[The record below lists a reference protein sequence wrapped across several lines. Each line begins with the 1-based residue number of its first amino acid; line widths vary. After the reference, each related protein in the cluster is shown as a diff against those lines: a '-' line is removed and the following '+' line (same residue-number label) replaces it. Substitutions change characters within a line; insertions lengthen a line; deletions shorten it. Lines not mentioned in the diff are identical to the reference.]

1 MPAQSCAR
9 RDCNEPDLARHVAEL
24 VEVVEMTAL
33 LSLIPRWVYAALIAM
48 LAATSCKFKW
58 DANGLAL
65 EIEKHKVAAS
75 QLEASQ
81 QAALA
86 QATAKARDTER
97 ALVAQVETIQEESNA
112 QITALARQRDDLRQR
127 LRAAATAAVT
137 ARSLSG
143 PSNVAAIAAPTAGS
157 DLTVISG
164 EAGYDLVSEAYRADQ
179 IRIQLATC
187 ERQYE
192 AAREALK

>member
-1 MPAQSCAR
+1 
-9 RDCNEPDLARHVAEL
+9 
-24 VEVVEMTAL
+24 MTAL

-65 EIEKHKVAAS
+65 EIEKHKVAAA

-86 QATAKARDTER
+86 QATAKARDTEQ
-97 ALVAQVETIQEESNA
+97 ALVAKVETIQEESNA

-137 ARSLSG
+137 ARSLPG
-143 PSNVAAIAAPTAGS
+143 PASVAAIAQATAGS
-157 DLTVISG
+157 DGTVISG
-164 EAGYDLVSEAYRADQ
+164 PAGYDLVSEAYRADQ
-179 IRIQLATC
+179 VRLALNAC

>member
-1 MPAQSCAR
+1 
-9 RDCNEPDLARHVAEL
+9 
-24 VEVVEMTAL
+24 MTAL
-33 LSLIPRWVYAALIAM
+33 FALIPRWVYAALIAM
-48 LAATSCKFKW
+48 LAATFCKFKL
-58 DANGLAL
+58 DRDGLVL
-65 EIEKHKVAAS
+65 EVEKHKVAAA
-75 QLEASQ
+75 QLEAAQ

-97 ALVAQVETIQEESNA
+97 ALVAKVETIQEESNA

-143 PSNVAAIAAPTAGS
+143 PASVATAAKAAAGS
-157 DLTVISG
+157 DRPELSG
-164 EAGYDLVSEAYRADQ
+164 QAGFDAVSEAYRADT
-179 IRIQLATC
+179 IRRQLATC

-192 AAREALK
+192 AARGALTAP

>member
-1 MPAQSCAR
+1 
-9 RDCNEPDLARHVAEL
+9 
-24 VEVVEMTAL
+24 MTAL

-58 DANGLAL
+58 DKDGLAL
-65 EIEKHKVAAS
+65 EVEKHKVAAAK
-75 QLEASQ
+75 LEASQ

-86 QATAKARDTER
+86 QATTQARDTEQ
-97 ALVAQVETIQEESNA
+97 ALVAKVETIQEESNA

-127 LRAAATAAVT
+127 LRATATAAVT

-143 PSNVAAIAAPTAGS
+143 PASLAAVAAPAAGGDRPELSGS
-157 DLTVISG
+157 
-164 EAGYDLVSEAYRADQ
+164 AGYDLVSEAYRADQ
-179 IRIQLATC
+179 VRLQLATC

-192 AAREALK
+192 AAREAMK

>member
-1 MPAQSCAR
+1 
-9 RDCNEPDLARHVAEL
+9 
-24 VEVVEMTAL
+24 MTAI
-33 LSLIPRWVYAALIAM
+33 LSLVPRWVYAALVAM

-65 EIEKHKVAAS
+65 EIEKHKVAAA

-143 PSNVAAIAAPTAGS
+143 PASVAAAAETPAGG
-157 DLTVISG
+157 DRAEFSG
-164 EAGYDLVSEAYRADQ
+164 PAGYDLVSEAYRADQ
-179 IRIQLATC
+179 VRLQLATC

>member
-1 MPAQSCAR
+1 
-9 RDCNEPDLARHVAEL
+9 
-24 VEVVEMTAL
+24 MTAL
-33 LSLIPRWVYAALIAM
+33 FALIPRWVYAALVAI

-58 DANGLAL
+58 DKDGLAL
-65 EIEKHKVAAS
+65 EVEKHKVAAA
-75 QLEASQ
+75 QLEAQQ

-86 QATAKARDTER
+86 QANAKARDTER

-112 QITALARQRDDLRQR
+112 QITAIARQRDDLRQR
-127 LRAAATAAVT
+127 LRAAATATVT

-143 PSNVAAIAAPTAGS
+143 PASVATIAAPAAGS
-157 DLTVISG
+157 DRAEFSG
-164 EAGYDLVSEAYRADQ
+164 SLGFDLVSEAYRADQ

>member
-1 MPAQSCAR
+1 M
-9 RDCNEPDLARHVAEL
+9 
-24 VEVVEMTAL
+24 
-33 LSLIPRWVYAALIAM
+33 IPLYTHAI
-48 LAATSCKFKW
+48 AATVAGALAFGGAWQVQGWRYGKQI
-58 DANGLAL
+58 DAMT
-65 EIEKHKVAAS
+65 VAAA

-86 QATAKARDTER
+86 QATAKARDTEQ
-97 ALVAQVETIQEESNA
+97 ALSAKVETIQEESHA

-137 ARSLSG
+137 ARSLPG

-157 DLTVISG
+157 DRAELFG
-164 EAGYDLVSEAYRADQ
+164 QAGFDAVSEAYRADQ
-179 IRIQLATC
+179 VRLALNAC

>member
-1 MPAQSCAR
+1 
-9 RDCNEPDLARHVAEL
+9 
-24 VEVVEMTAL
+24 MTAL
-33 LSLIPRWVYAALIAM
+33 LALIPRWVYAALIAM

-65 EIEKHKVAAS
+65 EIEKHKVAAA
-75 QLEASQ
+75 QLEAQQ

-86 QATAKARDTER
+86 QATAKARDTEQ
-97 ALVAQVETIQEESNA
+97 ALVAKVKTIQEESNA

-143 PSNVAAIAAPTAGS
+143 AASVAAIAAPAAGS
-157 DLTVISG
+157 DRAEFSG
-164 EAGYDLVSEAYRADQ
+164 SLGFDLVSEAYRAEQ
-179 IRIQLATC
+179 VRLAMNAC
-187 ERQYE
+187 IKQYD
-192 AAREALK
+192 AARDALKQYGSR

>member
-1 MPAQSCAR
+1 
-9 RDCNEPDLARHVAEL
+9 
-24 VEVVEMTAL
+24 MTAL

-48 LAATSCKFKW
+48 LAATSCKFKL
-58 DANGLAL
+58 DKDGLTL
-65 EIEKHKVAAS
+65 EVEKHKVAAA

-86 QATAKARDTER
+86 QATAKARDTEQ
-97 ALVAQVETIQEESNA
+97 ALVAKVETIQEESHA
-112 QITALARQRDDLRQR
+112 QLTALAAQRDDLRQR

-143 PSNVAAIAAPTAGS
+143 PASLAAAAEAAAGS
-157 DLTVISG
+157 DRAELSYELGDRLI
-164 EAGYDLVSEAYRADQ
+164 SEAYRADQ
-179 IRIQLATC
+179 IRLQLATC

>member
-1 MPAQSCAR
+1 
-9 RDCNEPDLARHVAEL
+9 
-24 VEVVEMTAL
+24 MTAL
-33 LSLIPRWVYAALIAM
+33 PALIPRWVYAALVAM

-58 DANGLAL
+58 DKDGLAL
-65 EIEKHKVAAS
+65 EVEKHKVAAA

-97 ALVAQVETIQEESNA
+97 ALVAQVETIQESKNA
-112 QITALARQRDDLRQR
+112 QLTALAAQRDDLRQR

-137 ARSLSG
+137 ARSLSA
-143 PSNVAAIAAPTAGS
+143 PASVAAIAEPAAGS

-164 EAGYDLVSEAYRADQ
+164 QAGYDLVSEAYRADT
-179 IRIQLATC
+179 IRLQLETC

>member
-1 MPAQSCAR
+1 
-9 RDCNEPDLARHVAEL
+9 
-24 VEVVEMTAL
+24 MTAL
-33 LSLIPRWVYAALIAM
+33 LSLIPRWVYAAMIAM
-48 LAATSCKFKW
+48 LAATSCKFKL
-58 DANGLAL
+58 DKDGLTL
-65 EIEKHKVAAS
+65 EVEKHKVAAA

-86 QATAKARDTER
+86 QATAKARDTEQ
-97 ALVAQVETIQEESNA
+97 ALVAKVETIQEESNA

-127 LRAAATAAVT
+127 LRAAATATVT

-143 PSNVAAIAAPTAGS
+143 PAAGPAIAEAPAGS

-164 EAGYDLVSEAYRADQ
+164 EAGYDLVSEAYRADT

-192 AAREALK
+192 AVREAMK

>member
-1 MPAQSCAR
+1 
-9 RDCNEPDLARHVAEL
+9 
-24 VEVVEMTAL
+24 MTAL

-48 LAATSCKFKW
+48 LAATSCKFKL
-58 DANGLAL
+58 DKDGLTL
-65 EIEKHKVAAS
+65 EVEKHKVAAA

-86 QATAKARDTER
+86 KATAKARNTEQ
-97 ALVAQVETIQEESNA
+97 ALVAKVETIQEESNA

-143 PSNVAAIAAPTAGS
+143 PASVAAIAETPAGG
-157 DLTVISG
+157 DRAELFG
-164 EAGYDLVSEAYRADQ
+164 QAGFDAVSEAYRADT
-179 IRIQLATC
+179 IRLQLATC

-192 AAREALK
+192 AARDALNPPAKSP

>member
-1 MPAQSCAR
+1 
-9 RDCNEPDLARHVAEL
+9 
-24 VEVVEMTAL
+24 MTAL
-33 LSLIPRWVYAALIAM
+33 FALIPRWVYAALIAM

-58 DANGLAL
+58 DKDGLAL
-65 EIEKHKVAAS
+65 EVEKHKVAAA

-97 ALVAQVETIQEESNA
+97 ALVAQVETIQEESHA
-112 QITALARQRDDLRQR
+112 QLTALARQRDDLRQR

-137 ARSLSG
+137 ARGLSG
-143 PSNVAAIAAPTAGS
+143 PAYTAAIAETAAGS
-157 DLTVISG
+157 DRAEFSG
-164 EAGYDLVSEAYRADQ
+164 QAGFDLVSEAYRADQ
-179 IRIQLATC
+179 IRLQLATC

>member
-1 MPAQSCAR
+1 
-9 RDCNEPDLARHVAEL
+9 
-24 VEVVEMTAL
+24 MTAL

-58 DANGLAL
+58 DANGLSL
-65 EIEKHKVAAS
+65 EVEKHKVAAA

-143 PSNVAAIAAPTAGS
+143 AAVTTAVAETAAGGDRAELFGQAGF
-157 DLTVISG
+157 D
-164 EAGYDLVSEAYRADQ
+164 AVSEAYRADQ
-179 IRIQLATC
+179 IRLQLATC

-192 AAREALK
+192 AARDALK